1 MRKSSP
7 GTKLTMADM
16 VVLSLIAEGP
26 QHGYAVGAELA
37 RRQVE
42 DWASVSR
49 AQIYYSL
56 EKLAKIGH
64 IRATRDAKAA
74 TGPERAVY
82 AITAAGTRAL
92 RAALADTGW
101 ATQRPPPP
109 FLTWVLLA
117 WYGDP
122 ADRARVIAER
132 VRFLDTHIVRERD
145 TIAAIAR
152 DDPQAS
158 TAILVVELLLA
169 QFEVER
175 AWLDRLAADPWM
187 TGERELRTETQRR
200 G

>member
-1 MRKSSP
+1 
-7 GTKLTMADM
+7 
-16 VVLSLIAEGP
+16 
-26 QHGYAVGAELA
+26 AVGAELT

-56 EKLAKIGH
+56 EKLAKVGH

-92 RAALADTGW
+92 RAALADTDW

-117 WYGDP
+117 WYGD
-122 ADRARVIAER
+122 AAARTRVIAER
-132 VRFLDTHIVRERD
+132 ARFLDGHIAREREI
-145 TIAAIAR
+145 IAAIAR

-158 TAILVVELLLA
+158 TAILVVELVLA

-175 AWLDRLAADPWM
+175 AWIDRLAADPWM
-187 TGERELRTETQRR
+187 TGERTLRNEPRAR